1 MLFNSL
7 AFVLFFPLALL
18 GHFLLPARYRWMG
31 LLVAGHVFYMSYVPW
46 YVLLLWAAIALDFT
60 AALGIEASK
69 TARGRNIWLWI
80 SVTGT
85 AGLLGVFKYYGW
97 ASALA
102 KPLAEWLHM
111 PRPVLELVVPL
122 GLSFHTFQSLAY
134 VIEVHQRRWKAERHF
149 GIYALYVLFYPQ
161 LVAGPIERPQ
171 ELLPQL
177 RNFRD
182 FDADMVAAGLRRMAW
197 GFFLK
202 VAVADRLAPLAN
214 AAFAQPGQISA
225 LAGWIGLV
233 AFAGQIYFDFA
244 GYSEIARGCAQ
255 TMGVDLMRNFDRPWG
270 AALPSEFWHRW
281 HMSLSTWFRD
291 YVYKPLG
298 GNRVQAWR
306 RDRNLLVTFGLSGIW
321 HGAGAG
327 FVVWG
332 LWNGTLLV
340 LERRLVPKG
349 WIGASKTR
357 RILAHGATVALIL
370 PSWVFFRAAN
380 CRQGL
385 DYLCG
390 LFSIGVSGDA
400 GGLQELS
407 PSRTEAL
414 LGFAGLVLVGW
425 IHSRTEGDPSAWIAG
440 KSAVLRWP
448 AYWAVGLFLLLFGV
462 FDGQRFIYFQF

>member
-7 AFVLFFPLALL
+7 AFLLFFPLALL
-18 GHFLLPARYRWMG
+18 GHFLLPSRYRWMG

-46 YVLLLWAAIALDFT
+46 YVLLLWAAIVLDFT
-60 AALGIEASK
+60 AALGIESARS
-69 TARGRNIWLWI
+69 ARGRNIWLWT
-80 SVTGT
+80 SVAGT

-111 PRPVLELVVPL
+111 PLPVLELVVPL

-134 VIEVHQRRWKAERHF
+134 VIEVHQGRWKAERHF

-182 FDADMVAAGLRRMAW
+182 FDADMVGTGLRRMAW

-202 VAVADRLAPLAN
+202 VAVADRLAPLAEG
-214 AAFAQPGQISA
+214 AFGHTGQISL
-225 LAGWIGLV
+225 LAEWAGLV
-233 AFAGQIYFDFA
+233 AFAGQTYFDFA

-298 GNRVQAWR
+298 GSRVAGWH
-306 RDRNLLVTFGLSGIW
+306 RDLNLLATFAVSGIW
-321 HGAGAG
+321 HGAGSG
-327 FVVWG
+327 FLVWG
-332 LWNGTLLV
+332 LWNGVLLV
-340 LERRLVPKG
+340 AERHLVPKG
-349 WIGASKTR
+349 WVDKFRWR
-357 RILAHGATVALIL
+357 RILANICTVFLLL
-370 PSWVFFRAAN
+370 PSWIFFRTDDF
-380 CRQGL
+380 RWGL
-385 DYLCG
+385 SFMAG
-390 LFSIGVSGDA
+390 LFTRPLAGVGTV
-400 GGLQELS
+400 LQELS
-407 PSRTEAL
+407 TSRTEAL
-414 LGFAGLVLVGW
+414 LGFGGIALVGW
-425 IHSRTEGDPSAWIAG
+425 VHRLTHGDPATWIATR
-440 KSAVLRWP
+440 SASLRWVV
-448 AYWAVGLFLLLFGV
+448 YWGVGLFLLLFGV